1 MFDSHFR
8 TLFLSNPAHLRLES
22 KRLIIERKERKNP
35 ISQKRDDTANSKAT
49 SIAEGGNIYHTKGVR
64 STTEVSQQ
72 GNIDIS
78 LSTKAQY
85 DKERDISA
93 FSKPQYDNIEKPQND
108 KNIDCHDSTLRT
120 KSSND
125 KEKDCHEWCSDSHND
140 KDKPTPLIPL
150 RKGGGNMDCH
160 QSRGDSPNEDTICHT
175 ERSEVSKPQNKNR
188 DISLSTKDQYD
199 KDLDSTLRAKS
210 SDDKEKDCY
219 AKSSDFARN
228 DDTQYTPYK
237 SDKRDEVAIPLS
249 DIAYIILESPQITL
263 TSALLDAL
271 ATHKV
276 AVFSCDSSH
285 LPSGIFMPF
294 LGHYRSLGVLQS
306 QITLKNQTKAILWQ
320 QIIKSKIYN
329 QSAVLKL
336 AKPNENKTIAMLQN
350 LAQSV
355 NIGDSNNNEA
365 QAAAVYFKALFGI
378 DFARKKEGEISTN
391 EIHSR
396 INSALNYGYAI
407 VRGAI
412 VRSIAS
418 SGLSP
423 ALGLFH
429 ANRFNPFNLADD
441 IIEPF
446 RAFVDSL
453 VVEMLEVG
461 EFEKSSDTN
470 DTNGVGLSL
479 QNRVH
484 LAQILS
490 AQICVQTH
498 TKANADK
505 ARNKGKLY
513 PLMRAVVVCV
523 QSVVNAI
530 EANGRLDGLTLS
542 LPAFVEDISNGREI
556 YEGASDV

>member
-8 TLFLSNPAHLRLES
+8 TLFLSRPAHLRLES
-22 KRLIIERKERKNP
+22 RRLIIELKDYPKSLKAIVAN
-35 ISQKRDDTANSKAT
+35 SHNDDTICHTARSEISK
-49 SIAEGGNIYHTKGVR
+49 
-64 STTEVSQQ
+64 SQ
-72 GNIDIS
+72 NED
-78 LSTKAQY
+78 
-85 DKERDISA
+85 RDISVSA
-93 FSKPQYDNIEKPQND
+93 KPQYDNEKKPQYD
-108 KNIDCHDSTLRT
+108 KNIDCH
-120 KSSND
+120 
-125 KEKDCHEWCSDSHND
+125 
-140 KDKPTPLIPL
+140 
-150 RKGGGNMDCH
+150 
-160 QSRGDSPNEDTICHT
+160 
-175 ERSEVSKPQNKNR
+175 
-188 DISLSTKDQYD
+188 
-199 KDLDSTLRAKS
+199 
-210 SDDKEKDCY
+210 

-228 DDTQYTPYK
+228 DDNHTTHTHTATIDEKNTQYTPYK
-237 SDKRDEVAIPLS
+237 SDKHDKVAIPLS
-249 DIAYIILESPQITL
+249 DIACIILESPQITL

-271 ATHKV
+271 STHKV

-294 LGHYRSLGVLQS
+294 LGHYRSLSVLQS

-336 AKPNENKTIAMLQN
+336 AKPNQNKTIATLEN

-355 NIGDSNNNEA
+355 NLGDSTNNEA

-391 EIHSR
+391 EIHSM
-396 INSALNYGYAI
+396 INAALNYGYAI

-429 ANRFNPFNLADD
+429 ANSFNPFNLADD

-453 VVEMLEVG
+453 VIEMLEKG
-461 EFEKSSDTN
+461 EFGKSSDTN
-470 DTNGVGLSL
+470 DTNGANNASLTL
-479 QNRVH
+479 QNRLH

-490 AQICVQTH
+490 AKICVKTH

-505 ARNKGKLY
+505 ASNKGKLY

-530 EANGRLDGLTLS
+530 EANGRLDRLTLS

>member
-22 KRLIIERKERKNP
+22 KRLIIERKEQKNP
-35 ISQKRDDTANSKAT
+35 ISQKRDDTANSKSP

-120 KSSND
+120 KSSD
-125 KEKDCHEWCSDSHND
+125 GKEKDCHEWCSDSHND

-150 RKGGGNMDCH
+150 RKEGGNMDCH

-188 DISLSTKDQYD
+188 DISLSTKAQYD

-276 AVFSCDSSH
+276 TVFSCDSSH

-461 EFEKSSDTN
+461 EFKN
-470 DTNGVGLSL
+470 
-479 QNRVH
+479 
-484 LAQILS
+484 LAMQMIQM
-490 AQICVQTH
+490 AW
-498 TKANADK
+498 A
-505 ARNKGKLY
+505 
-513 PLMRAVVVCV
+513 
-523 QSVVNAI
+523 
-530 EANGRLDGLTLS
+530 
-542 LPAFVEDISNGREI
+542 
-556 YEGASDV
+556 